1 MAEPARKL
9 VTVAEFL
16 RFEGEGDRRYQLI
29 GGEIV
34 MMAPPARLHGVLAMR
49 IGRHLGNQLRP
60 PCEPQ
65 GEAGIVLPW
74 TDTSYY
80 VADVAVTCAPAGPEP
95 WCPDPVVIVEVLS
108 PSTEAEDRGVE
119 LPDYRR
125 LVSVQDI
132 LLVASDRVAVE
143 HYARQGGQWVIA
155 DRGPGETIQLAGLP
169 VEIGVDELHAD
180 LGLGSEGTAAA

>member
-9 VTVAEFL
+9 VTLAEFL
-16 RFEGEGDRRYQLI
+16 RFKGEGDRRYQLI

-34 MMAPPARLHGVLAMR
+34 MMAPPARLHGILAMR

-80 VADVAVTCAPAGPEP
+80 IADVAVTCTPAGPEP

-108 PSTEAEDRGVE
+108 PATEAEDRGVK
-119 LPDYRR
+119 LPAYRR
-125 LVSVQDI
+125 LASVQDI

-143 HYARQGGQWVIA
+143 HYARQGERWLIA
-155 DRGPGETIQLAGLP
+155 DRGPGEIVRLVGLP
-169 VEIGVDELHAD
+169 VELVIDELYAD
-180 LGLGSEGTAAA
+180 LGLDEAAAAS

>member
-16 RFEGEGDRRYQLI
+16 RFEGEGDRRYQLV

-49 IGRHLGNQLRP
+49 IGRYLGNQLRP

-80 VADVAVTCAPAGPEP
+80 VADVAVTCAPMGPEP

-108 PSTEAEDRGVE
+108 PSTEAEDRGVK
-119 LPDYRR
+119 LRDYRR
-125 LVSVQDI
+125 LASLQDI

-143 HYARQGGQWVIA
+143 HYARQGGQWLIA
-155 DRGPGETIQLAGLP
+155 DRGPGETVRLVGLP
-169 VEIGVDELHAD
+169 VEIPVDELYAD
-180 LGLGSEGTAAA
+180 LGLGPEGTAAA

>member
-34 MMAPPARLHGVLAMR
+34 MMAPRAPTHGALASSASRL
-49 IGRHLGNQLRP
+49 IGNQLRGS
-60 PCEPQ
+60 CKTVS
-65 GEAGIVLPW
+65 EAGITLPW
-74 TDTSYY
+74 SDTSYY
-80 VADVAVTCAPAGPEP
+80 VADVAVTCSPLAGQP

-108 PSTEAEDRGVE
+108 PTTEAEDRGVK

-125 LVSVQDI
+125 LASVQDI

-143 HYARQGGQWVIA
+143 HYARQGGQWLIA
-155 DRGPGETIQLAGLP
+155 DRGPGETVRLVGLP
-169 VEIGVDELHAD
+169 VELAVDELYAG
-180 LGLGSEGTAAA
+180 LGLGDVAVAS

>member
-34 MMAPPARLHGVLAMR
+34 MMAPPARAHGILAAR
-49 IGRHLGNQLRP
+49 IGRRLGNQLRP

-65 GEAGIVLPW
+65 NEAGVVLPW

-80 VADVAVTCAPAGPEP
+80 VADVAVTCAPMGPER
-95 WCPDPVVIVEVLS
+95 WCPDPVLIVEVLS
-108 PSTEAEDRGVE
+108 PSTEAEDRGVK
-119 LPDYRR
+119 LPNYRR
-125 LVSVQDI
+125 LASVQDI
-132 LLVASDRVAVE
+132 LLVASERVAVE
-143 HYARQGGQWVIA
+143 HYARQGEQWLIV
-155 DRGPGETIQLAGLP
+155 DRGPGETVRLVGLP
-169 VEIGVDELHAD
+169 VELAVDELYAD
-180 LGLGSEGTAAA
+180 LGLDEAAVAS